1 MKDLLCLV
9 YVSERKTRLGL
20 PETPSYSYT
29 RNKCRCDNCIT
40 YKKKIAIKSYEKNKE
55 KIKIAKKAYYE
66 KNKDILLKKMKT
78 YYADNREHLMEYATS
93 YAVENKERLREV
105 KREYS
110 KKHPE
115 IDRSKNRRRRA
126 LKKENGFGKYN
137 ESDVLS
143 LYGTDCYICNEPI
156 DLTATRKCGDLGWEK
171 GLHIEHYID
180 IALGGPD
187 TLENVRP
194 SHGMCNLTKKPRGMV

>member
-9 YVSERKTRLGL
+9 HVSERKTRLGL

-29 RNKCRCDNCIT
+29 RNKCRCDNCIA
-40 YKKKIAIKSYEKNKE
+40 YKKQVAIKSYEKNKE

-66 KNKDILLKKMKT
+66 KNKDILLKKMKI

-93 YAVENKERLREV
+93 YAVENRERLREV

-115 IDRSKNRRRRA
+115 MDRNKNRRKRA
-126 LKKENGFGKYN
+126 IKKQNGFEKYS
-137 ESDVLS
+137 EQDVLS
-143 LYGTDCYICNEPI
+143 TYGTDCYLCGSPI
-156 DLTATRKCGDLGWEK
+156 DLSASRRCGSPGWEL
-171 GLHIEHYID
+171 GLHIEHYVD

-194 SHGMCNLTKKPRGMV
+194 SHAKCNLNKKPREMV